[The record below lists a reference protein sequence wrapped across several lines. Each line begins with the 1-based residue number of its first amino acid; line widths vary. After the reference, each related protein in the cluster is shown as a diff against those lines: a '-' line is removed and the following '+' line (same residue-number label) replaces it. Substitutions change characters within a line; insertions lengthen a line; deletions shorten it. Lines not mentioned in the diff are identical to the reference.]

1 MRTDLHKP
9 ALGLVNPR
17 ADIGGETIAY
27 EFYHAINVGAA
38 AGNVFFFQNAG
49 GLAPLLSNWEFGNQ
63 SAFSAGNAFS
73 LYGVGFDVVFTPST
87 VAEDAAAAFGDLTT
101 LNQFARVATFRL
113 RVESKDYLDVPVMRL
128 SAGSG
133 ITSQGIA
140 VDVAQ
145 ILKQP
150 YCEIGEAGAR
160 AIELGKQID
169 TAKNLRTGF
178 ALGAAAAGLGSGTLV
193 FLSFTPSRSG
203 GAAQVSVGVAGSLP

>member
-160 AIELGKQID
+160 AIYTMKPGIYLGPLYQFQAVLNLD
-169 TAKNLRTGF
+169 AALAKTISVRCYLMGF
-178 ALGAAAAGLGSGTLV
+178 WT
-193 FLSFTPSRSG
+193 RNI
-203 GAAQVSVGVAGSLP
+203 Q